1 VRTGALLLLLATGGC
16 SSVVEGPLYFSDA
29 GKYQFF
35 NCDQLATAAK
45 TQFARE
51 QELKALI
58 ERAEQAPGGSFV
70 SLIAYRTDYV
80 AAGEEL
86 RIIET
91 TARGKNCL
99 TPSTWQSNSAIQ

>member
-1 VRTGALLLLLATGGC
+1 
-16 SSVVEGPLYFSDA
+16 VEGPLYFSDA
-29 GKYQFF
+29 GKYSFY
-35 NCDQLATAAK
+35 NCDQLASAAK

-58 ERAEQAPGGSFV
+58 ERAEQAPGGALV
-70 SLIAYRTDYV
+70 GLIAYRTDYV

-86 RIIET
+86 RIIES

-99 TPSTWQSNSAIQ
+99 TPSTWQSNGVIQ